1 MDLTG
6 YELEPLRD
14 DGDFS
19 LYRARQPGNPV
30 SVLTLVAA
38 RSASKILARLEHEFT
53 LASLLDSRWAVR
65 PLALNDH
72 KSSAALVLEDN
83 GGEPLNRTVGQPL
96 ELARFLNLAIN
107 LTKVVGELHR
117 HGLIHKDIKPANVLV
132 DGSGNVRLTGF
143 GIASRLPLERQHPV
157 PPEII
162 AGTFPYMAPEQ
173 TGRMNRSIDA
183 RSDLYSLGVTLYEVL
198 TGSLPFAASDAME
211 WIHCHIAR
219 RPTPP
224 SERVSGVPEP
234 VEAIVLKLLA
244 KNAEDRYQTAE
255 GVEADLH
262 SCLIAWERF
271 QRIDAFQLGARD
283 ASDRLL
289 IPEKLYGREAQIES
303 LNAAFDRVVVHGT
316 SELALISGYSGIG
329 KTSVVN
335 ELHKVLVPPRGLFAA
350 GKADQ
355 YKRDIPYATIAQAFQ
370 SIVREL
376 LTKSDVEVSR
386 WRRALLEALGPNG
399 RLMVDLIP
407 ELSVIIGEPS
417 QVPSLP
423 PQDAKNRFQIVFRRF
438 LGVFASPDHPLA
450 LFVDDLQWLDTATL
464 DLIEHLVTHP
474 EVRHLLLV
482 GAYRDNEVGPSH
494 PLLRTMGA
502 IRKAGGKIHETTLS
516 PLTPEDV
523 VQLVTDSF
531 HCGPEMSTPLAQ
543 LVHEKTGGNPFF
555 AIQFLRAL
563 TDEGL
568 LQFDRDR
575 SAWTCDMP
583 GIRAKGF
590 TENVADLMASKLY
603 RLPEAARDT
612 LGQLSYLGNTA
623 EVATLALVNG
633 QSGQTIHEN
642 LWEAVQA
649 GLIFRVD
656 GSYVFVHDRIHEAA
670 YALTPESERA
680 AAHLRIG
687 RLLASRTAPDEL
699 EELIFDIANHFN
711 RGKALIATQEE
722 FERVAEV
729 NFVAGKRAKN
739 STAYASARNYLAQ
752 AIELLPPDSWTRRYE
767 HTFDLYLAFSEC
779 EYLVGNF
786 TEADAQFDKILGI
799 ARSNIDRAKV
809 YSLRIKM
816 YQVAGKYDDGV
827 SVAFDA
833 LRHFDV
839 TFPEFDADINEA
851 VDAEFRDMWA
861 NLGQRAIRDL
871 VDAPVAA
878 DPATRAI
885 IDLLVDA
892 GPCAYIARPMIFPL
906 VTLKAVNV
914 SMQRGNT
921 SQSGFAYGVF
931 ALALVSF
938 FGDIASAFEFSEMS
952 LKLNDKF
959 DNSPLRGTLLHLH
972 GDHVLI
978 WRRHFSTSIPI
989 LERAFAACLE
999 VGDLVYAGYLAFET
1013 VWQLVEKGDT
1023 LTDVM
1028 AASTKYSAFALQC
1041 RNDAVYHTIRME
1053 QRFVASL
1060 QGTTKSPLV
1069 FDDETF
1075 DEAASL
1081 AVVVGAAFGT
1091 GVVFHHIMKQMLAFF
1106 YGRYAEALDFAAQ
1119 AETLIG
1125 AAMSLP
1131 IEASYHFY
1139 HALTLTTLYP
1149 TVSAAQQKEY
1159 RQTIDAHLKKL
1170 KLWAD
1175 NCPENFSNRHALVS
1189 AEIARIEGRNYD
1201 AMRLYEDAI
1210 RSSRE
1215 HGFIQNEG
1223 LAYELAARFCAAN
1236 GFDVFAET
1244 YIRNARSCY
1253 ARWGAD
1259 GKVRQLDQVYP
1270 DLRPD
1275 RSRADSTITTS
1286 VDQLDLATVL
1296 KVSQVIS
1303 SEIAL
1308 DDLID
1313 ALMVL
1318 ALEHAGGDRGLLI
1331 IPHDDGLRIE
1341 AEATTVG
1348 DRVKVHSR
1356 QARVASTDLPETIL
1370 RYVVRTRDSVLLDDA
1385 AEQTQFS
1392 GDQYIL
1398 QNGCRS
1404 ILCLPLIKQ
1413 TELIGVLYLENRL
1426 SPHVFTPARLAVLR
1440 LLASQ
1445 AAISWENARL
1455 FAELQHAEAFLAD
1468 AQRLSHT
1475 GSFHWH
1481 TATGE
1486 IFWSEESYR
1495 IFGFDLQTKP
1505 SLDLAFSRVH
1515 PDDLSNVHEV
1525 IERAANDKQGFEFE
1539 HRLLMPD
1546 SSVKHVHV
1554 VARAVTEERG
1564 ELHFAGALMDIT
1576 ARKQANAALASSEHR
1591 YRTLF
1596 RDMPVAL
1603 MQIETQSLIAILKDL
1618 RAQGV
1623 EDLSVY
1629 IDQHP
1634 DLLPKASEALV
1645 IEEVNNHA
1653 VQMFGARDRVKMLG
1667 SMEWFWR
1674 DAALGTLQRAMQS
1687 RFRGETFFEETTKFR
1702 TLDGRIIDVFC
1713 TIGRPP
1719 IANDLGISL
1728 LGLVDITERVRSQ
1741 EMLQRVQADFAHA
1754 TRISVLGELTASIA
1768 HELMQPLT
1776 AIAANGEAGLHWLE
1790 RPVPNLAMV
1799 REGTSR
1805 MVSDAVRAAD
1815 IVARIR
1821 GMAVRR
1827 SPERSLVSLDEL
1839 ILEALLF
1846 LGHEVESRGVT
1857 VSHDLAP
1864 GAPKILADR
1873 VQLQQVIVN
1882 LAVNAMQATAEVG
1895 SRERRITIRTTVA
1908 EKQTMYCSVE
1918 DSGPGI
1924 ADAHLNHIFD
1934 SFFTTKQ
1941 DGMGMGLT
1949 ICHSI
1954 IEAHGGRI
1962 AADNKSSHGGARF
1975 YFHLPHTD
1983 AVRAF
1988 ESS

>member
-30 SVLTLVAA
+30 SVLTLVAT
-38 RSASKILARLEHEFT
+38 RSASRIFARLEHEFT

-83 GGEPLNRTVGQPL
+83 GGEPLNRALGKPL
-96 ELARFLNLAIN
+96 ELVRFLNLAIN

-117 HGLIHKDIKPANVLV
+117 HGLIHKDIKPANMLV
-132 DGSGNVRLTGF
+132 DASGNVRLTGF

-224 SERVSGVPEP
+224 SERVSGVPKP
-234 VEAIVLKLLA
+234 VEGIVLKLLA

-262 SCLIAWERF
+262 ACLIAWNSF
-271 QRIDAFQLGARD
+271 HRIDPFPLGTRD
-283 ASDRLL
+283 ASERLL

-303 LNAAFDRVVVHGT
+303 LNAAFERVVVHGT

-355 YKRDIPYATIAQAFQ
+355 YKRDIPYAPLAQAFQ
-370 SIVREL
+370 LIVREL
-376 LTKSDVEVSR
+376 LTKSDAEVSR
-386 WRRALLEALGPNG
+386 WRRALLDAVGPNG

-407 ELSVIIGEPS
+407 ELSVIIGEPAP
-417 QVPSLP
+417 VPSLP
-423 PQDAKNRFQIVFRRF
+423 PQDAKNRFQLVFRRF
-438 LGVFASPDHPLA
+438 LGVFASSDHPLA

-494 PLLRTMGA
+494 PLLRTIGA

-516 PLTPEDV
+516 PLTPADV
-523 VQLVTDSF
+523 VQLVADSF
-531 HCGPEMSTPLAQ
+531 HSGSEVSIPLAQ
-543 LVHEKTGGNPFF
+543 LIHEKTGGNPFF
-555 AIQFLRAL
+555 AIQFLKAL

-568 LQFDRDR
+568 LQFDREI
-575 SAWTCDMP
+575 SAWSCDMP

-590 TENVADLMASKLY
+590 TENVADLMASKLHS
-603 RLPEAARDT
+603 LPRSTRDT

-623 EVATLALVNG
+623 EVATLALV
-633 QSGQTIHEN
+633 SGRSEQTIHEN

-649 GLIFRVD
+649 GLIFRAE

-670 YALTPESERA
+670 YALTSESERA

-687 RLLASRTAPDEL
+687 RLLASRMAPDEL

-711 RGKALIATQEE
+711 RGKALIVEQDE
-722 FERVAEV
+722 FERVADV
-729 NFVAGKRAKN
+729 NFIAGKRAKN
-739 STAYASARNYLAQ
+739 STAYASARNYLKQ
-752 AIELLPPDSWTRRYE
+752 AIELLPLDSWTRRYE
-767 HTFDLYLAFSEC
+767 HTFDLHLAFSEC
-779 EYLVGNF
+779 EYLVGHF
-786 TEADAQFDKILGI
+786 AEADAQFDKILEI

-809 YSLRIKM
+809 YSLRIKL
-816 YQVAGKYDDGV
+816 YQVASKYDAGAA
-827 SVAFDA
+827 VALDA
-833 LRHFDV
+833 LRHFGV
-839 TFPEFDADINEA
+839 TFPESDEEIRQA
-851 VDAEFRDMWA
+851 VDVEFRNMWTH
-861 NLGQRAIRDL
+861 LGQRKIRDL
-871 VDAPVAA
+871 VDAPVVV

-892 GPCAYIARPMIFPL
+892 VPCAYIARPMIFPL
-906 VTLKAVNV
+906 VTLRAVNL
-914 SMQRGNT
+914 SMQHGNT
-921 SQSGFAYGVF
+921 GKSSFAYGVF
-931 ALALVSF
+931 SVALASF

-959 DNSPLRGTLLHLH
+959 SDSPLRGTLLHLH
-972 GDHVLI
+972 GDHVNF
-978 WRRHFSTSIPI
+978 WRRHFSTGIPI
-989 LERAFAACLE
+989 LERAFVACLE
-999 VGDLVYAGYLAFET
+999 VGDLVYAGFLAFET
-1013 VWQLVEKGDT
+1013 VWQFIEKGDI
-1023 LTDVM
+1023 LGDVL
-1028 AASTKYSAFALQC
+1028 AQSTKYEVFARQC
-1041 RNDAVYHTIRME
+1041 HNDAVYQTIRLE

-1060 QGTTKSPLV
+1060 LGRTRGPLV
-1069 FDDETF
+1069 FDDDTF
-1075 DEAASL
+1075 DEAASFG
-1081 AVVVGAAFGT
+1081 VVVSAAFGC
-1091 GVVFHHIMKQMLAFF
+1091 GIVFYHIMKQMLAFL
-1106 YGRYAEALDFAAQ
+1106 YGRHTEALDFAAQ
-1119 AETLIG
+1119 AEPFLG
-1125 AAMSLP
+1125 AAMAMP
-1131 IEASYHFY
+1131 IEASYYFY
-1139 HALTLTTLYP
+1139 HALTLTALYP
-1149 TVSAAQQKEY
+1149 TASAAQQEDY
-1159 RQTIDAHLKKL
+1159 RRAIDVTLEKL
-1170 KLWAD
+1170 KVWAD
-1175 NCPENFSNRHALVS
+1175 NCPENFGNRHALVS

-1210 RSSRE
+1210 RSARE
-1215 HGFIQNEG
+1215 HGFVQNEG

-1236 GFDVFAET
+1236 GFEAFAQT
-1244 YIRNARSCY
+1244 YAQNARSCY
-1253 ARWGAD
+1253 LRWGAD
-1259 GKVRQLDQVYP
+1259 GKVRQLDQLYP
-1270 DLRPD
+1270 DLRQD
-1275 RSRADSTITTS
+1275 RSHADSTITTS

-1331 IPHDDGLRIE
+1331 IPHDDELRIE
-1341 AEATTVG
+1341 AEATTVA

-1370 RYVVRTRDSVLLDDA
+1370 RYVVRTRESVLLDDA
-1385 AEQTQFS
+1385 SEQTQFS
-1392 GDQYIL
+1392 GDQYIV

-1413 TELIGVLYLENRL
+1413 TQLIGVLYLENRL

-1475 GSFHWH
+1475 GSFQWH
-1481 TATGE
+1481 LATGE

-1495 IFGFDLQTKP
+1495 IFGYDSQTTP
-1505 SLDLAFSRVH
+1505 SLDLAFNRVH
-1515 PDDLSNVHEV
+1515 PDDFSNVQEV
-1525 IERAANDKQGFEFE
+1525 IEQAASDKQGFEFE

-1546 SSVKHVHV
+1546 ASVKHLHV
-1554 VARAVTEERG
+1554 VARAVTGERG

-1576 ARKQANAALASSEHR
+1576 ARKQANAALESSEHR

-1603 MQIETQSLIAILKDL
+1603 MQIETQSLIALLKNL

-1629 IDQHP
+1629 IDRHP
-1634 DLLPKASEALV
+1634 DLLREASESLV

-1653 VQMFGARDRVKMLG
+1653 VQMFGARDRLQMLG
-1667 SMEWFWR
+1667 PMGWFWR
-1674 DAALGTLQRAMQS
+1674 DAAMDTLQRGMES
-1687 RFRGETFFEETTKFR
+1687 RYRGETFFEETTKFP

-1790 RPVPNLAMV
+1790 RPVPNLAML
-1799 REGTSR
+1799 REGTAR
-1805 MVSDAVRAAD
+1805 MVADSVRAAD

-1827 SPERSLVSLDEL
+1827 APERTLVALDEL

-1864 GAPKILADR
+1864 GAPRILADR

-1882 LAVNAMQATAEVG
+1882 LAVNAMQATADAET
-1895 SRERRITIRTTVA
+1895 RERRITIRTTVS
-1908 EKQTMYCSVE
+1908 EGQTMYCSVE

-1924 ADAHLNHIFD
+1924 AEADLNHIFN
-1934 SFFTTKQ
+1934 SFYTTKP

-1975 YFHLPHTD
+1975 YFHLPYTD
-1983 AVRAF
+1983 AGR
-1988 ESS
+1988 